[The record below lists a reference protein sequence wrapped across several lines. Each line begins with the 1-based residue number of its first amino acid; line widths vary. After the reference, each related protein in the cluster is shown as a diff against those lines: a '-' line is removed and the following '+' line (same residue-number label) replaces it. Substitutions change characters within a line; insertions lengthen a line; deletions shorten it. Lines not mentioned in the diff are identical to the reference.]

1 MSSLFLIKPLQK
13 AFTLIELMIVIAIIA
28 ILATV
33 AIPSYNSYTKKAAL
47 SELLAASSAYKTDVE
62 ICVYNLGRTDG
73 CNNGENGIKND
84 KLDKS
89 KYVASVAVE
98 NGEITVK
105 GKESLKDYSYTMKPE
120 LQQDGHL
127 TWKTTCNG
135 ADTSLF
141 PANFCSTK
149 E

>member
-73 CNNGENGIKND
+73 CNAGTNGIKND
-84 KLDKS
+84 NSGKS
-89 KYVASVAVE
+89 KYVGSISVE
-98 NGEITVK
+98 NGTITVT
-105 GKESLKDYSYTMKPE
+105 GKESLKDYSYKMTPT
-120 LQQDGHL
+120 LQGESL

-141 PANFCSTK
+141 PANFCST
-149 E
+149 EQ